1 MIFDTHAHYDDDRF
15 SEDREQLL
23 KELQA
28 NGVGRIINIG
38 AALQGCCDTVDYVKQ
53 MPELFFGA
61 VGIHPEYA
69 EELTEDMF
77 SQVREL
83 SREEGIVAIGEIGL
97 DYAEEFE
104 DKTRETE
111 NHEKQ
116 KYWFR
121 RFLELARKEKLPVM
135 IHSRDAAEDTL
146 EMMEEYTRQA
156 KKEGSFRGGII
167 HCFSYSPEIAA
178 RYVKMG
184 YHLGVG
190 GVLTFKNARRL
201 PEVVEQTPMERLV
214 LETDCPYL
222 APVPFRGRRN
232 QSDYLHYVIDKI
244 SEIKGV
250 SPEEVE
256 AITEENAWRI
266 VHGIFE

>member
-15 SEDREQLL
+15 LEDRQQLFD
-23 KELQA
+23 ELRKS
-28 NGVGRIINIG
+28 GVSHIINIG
-38 AALQGCCDTVDYVKQ
+38 AALQGCYDTVTFVKE
-53 MPELFFGA
+53 MPDFFFGA
-61 VGIHPEYA
+61 VGIHPEFA
-69 EELTEDMF
+69 EKLTEEVL

-83 SREEGIVAIGEIGL
+83 SRGDGIIAIGEIGL

-104 DKTRETE
+104 DKTKEAE

-116 KYWFR
+116 RYWFR
-121 RFLELARKEKLPVM
+121 RFLDLAREEKLPVM

-146 EMMEEYTRQA
+146 AIMEEYTKLA
-156 KKEGSFRGGII
+156 KAEGSFRGGII

-184 YHLGVG
+184 YHLGIG

-201 PEVVEQTPMERLV
+201 PEVVEQTQMERLV

-232 QSDYLHYVIDKI
+232 QSDYLHYVVDKI
-244 SEIKGV
+244 SEIKGI

-256 AITEENAWRI
+256 RITEENAWRI